1 MAFFAQTTASFC
13 KNLLV
18 TLVFEKNVFC
28 KLKKMFVICLDS
40 MPQYFMFYL
49 KSSQATAGMAT
60 EVPTYINASKPFNQ
74 VKTFQSGSKPR

>member
-28 KLKKMFVICLDS
+28 KLKKNVR
-40 MPQYFMFYL
+40 YL
-49 KSSQATAGMAT
+49 FGQHAAIFHVLPKVVSSYCRNG
-60 EVPTYINASKPFNQ
+60 YRGSYLHKC
-74 VKTFQSGSKPR
+74 VKTF